1 MREPELRELL
11 VEICHR
17 MYRQGYIA
25 AGDGN
30 VSVRLEDDR
39 VLVTPTGFHKGF
51 IKAADLSVVD
61 LKGKLLKG
69 TNKPSSEFAMHELV
83 YAERPDIRAVV
94 HGHPPI
100 TVGLA
105 LAGVS
110 LTQCVLSETA
120 LVLGAILTAPYSTP
134 TTEEV
139 PRVLRPYIRQAN
151 AVVLDRHG
159 AITVGR
165 DLDEA
170 YNRLEAMEHASK
182 ITHAA
187 RSLGPVS
194 PLPAVEVDKL
204 QALARKLGI
213 PRAPDPCTLC
223 NACPNGK
230 GGPLGSDAFPV
241 AGAGL
246 ADQQIVDAVLR
257 KLRA

>member
-1 MREPELRELL
+1 MREPELRARL

-17 MYRQGYIA
+17 LYQKGMIA

-30 VSVRLEDDR
+30 VSARLGDGDR

-51 IKAADLSVVD
+51 IKEDDLVIVD
-61 LKGKLLKG
+61 LQGRVLRG
-69 TNKPSSEFAMHELV
+69 PGRPSSEFLMHGLV
-83 YAERPDIRAVV
+83 YAERPEMNAVV
-94 HGHPPI
+94 HAHPPI

-110 LTQCVLSETA
+110 LAQCVLSETC

-139 PRVLRPYIRQAN
+139 PRVLRPYVRQSN
-151 AVVLDRHG
+151 AVVMDRHG
-159 AITVGR
+159 ALTYGR

-170 YNRLEAMEHASK
+170 YNRMEAMEHAAK

-187 RSLGPVS
+187 RVIGPVAA
-194 PLPAVEVDKL
+194 LPRVEVDKL
-204 QALARKLGI
+204 QALANKLGI

-223 NACPNGK
+223 NACPNGT
-230 GGPLGSDAFPV
+230 GGPV
-241 AGAGL
+241 AAVEEST
-246 ADQQIVDAVLR
+246 IVDAVVR
-257 KLRA
+257 KLRGEA